1 MSDISAPIIQ
11 ATPYNPDEQ
20 LIFNEV
26 RLHWQRG
33 FAETDKRATGRNK
46 MGITSFDEADELFRC
61 WLDENQWPYDALIFD
76 PRIFTMIFEKTSRLI
91 ANKPEPRLTP
101 RQGGNILMA
110 KINNVLLEYQW
121 DQAKN
126 GGTMLSKWAMMDMN
140 CRKYGASFA
149 LTKWRYETDDK
160 GRPVFDGPE
169 FRVLNNRDCA
179 QDLAATSIENAHW
192 FQHREYVTFHDLE
205 RVNDQARTLPI
216 YKNLDKL
223 YEAIAENQY
232 SGGDTRGINWRSRN
246 RAISRIEQDP
256 VGKDPAF
263 KTVEIVTEYRR
274 DRWITFSPRHGVV
287 IRDIPNPY
295 DNWELP
301 IVMLRYYAIDDDL
314 YGLSEIEPIKGLQKS
329 VNAILCQYIDEI
341 NMHLYSPVAIG
352 PGVRQH
358 TLEWGKGARWIMNN
372 PNSDFRLVESHSQ
385 ASQYFNT
392 TYSVLVAAMMNA
404 LGESSL
410 GVSNTQPYSKDKT
423 ATEVQSL
430 NQQKNA
436 RDNFQQIFLQDA
448 MSRLLRL
455 WHSMNQ
461 QLLFTDTDQPYYI
474 LRIVGKELIEDFID
488 LGLGDQIMEDEQAL
502 VDKETKIL
510 DILNQ
515 DNEQEATDIAQQ
527 QATGTGKD
535 TGNLTPTGSETIAN
549 IKEKAQKLLIPKHR
563 VTVKGKKVPK
573 LTTDDRGHMA
583 SLYIVKEDLMG
594 DYDYKVDVQTMN
606 VNFDDQ
612 RKQARQTAI
621 SLLITNP
628 NVSALLAQDQTKP
641 RFKELMVSWLEELG
655 WLDADRYFEPM
666 PQQQPGAPMPQGG
679 AQPVPGQQPGMP
691 GTGPSSALGS
701 GAAQTAPPQQA
712 ASSPALQQVFG
723 YYNYSPPNSLQGVPI
738 WIQEKY
744 ASKYGTGGAYPG
756 SPESTQ

>member
-1 MSDISAPIIQ
+1 MSDISAPIVQ
-11 ATPYNPDEQ
+11 STPYNPSEQ

-33 FAETDKRATGRNK
+33 FSETDKRATGRNR

-61 WLDENQWPYDALIFD
+61 WLDENQWPYDALLFD

-91 ANKPEPRLTP
+91 ASKPEPRLIP
-101 RQGGNILMA
+101 RQGGDVLMA
-110 KINNVLLEYQW
+110 KINNVLLDYQW

-140 CRKYGASFA
+140 TRKYGAAFA
-149 LTKWRYETDDK
+149 LCKWRYVTDDK
-160 GRPVFDGPE
+160 GQPVFDGPE
-169 FRVLNNRDCA
+169 FKVLNNRDCA
-179 QDLAATSIENAHW
+179 QDLTATATENMHW

-205 RVNDQARTLPI
+205 RVNDQARTAPI

-256 VGKDPAF
+256 IGKDPAF

-287 IRDIPNPY
+287 IRDIENPY
-295 DNWELP
+295 GNWEIP
-301 IVMLRYYAIDDDL
+301 VVMLRYYAIDDDL
-314 YGLSEIEPIKGLQKS
+314 YGLAEIEPIKGLQKA
-329 VNAILCQYIDEI
+329 VNAILCQYVDEI
-341 NMHLYSPVAIG
+341 NMQLYSPVAIG

-385 ASQYFNT
+385 ASQFFNS

-430 NQQKNA
+430 SMTRNA
-436 RDNFQQIFLQDA
+436 RDNFQQIFLQDS
-448 MSRLLRL
+448 MSRMLRL

-461 QLLFTDTDQPYYI
+461 QLLFTDEDQPYYI

-488 LGLGDQIMEDEQAL
+488 LGLGDTIVEDEEAL
-502 VDKETKIL
+502 VNKEKKIL
-510 DILNQ
+510 DIINQ
-515 DNEQEATDIAQQ
+515 DNEKEAASIAMD
-527 QATGTGKD
+527 QATGSGVD
-535 TGNLTPTGSETIAN
+535 QGNLTSTGATTIEDV
-549 IKEKAQKLLIPKHR
+549 KEKAKKMVIPKHHIM
-563 VTVKGKKVPK
+563 KGKERTPK
-573 LTTDDRGHMA
+573 LQLDEKGHMA
-583 SLYIVKEDLMG
+583 QLYIVKEDLM
-594 DYDYKVDVQTMN
+594 
-606 VNFDDQ
+606 
-612 RKQARQTAI
+612 
-621 SLLITNP
+621 
-628 NVSALLAQDQTKP
+628 
-641 RFKELMVSWLEELG
+641 
-655 WLDADRYFEPM
+655 
-666 PQQQPGAPMPQGG
+666 
-679 AQPVPGQQPGMP
+679 
-691 GTGPSSALGS
+691 
-701 GAAQTAPPQQA
+701 
-712 ASSPALQQVFG
+712 
-723 YYNYSPPNSLQGVPI
+723 
-738 WIQEKY
+738 
-744 ASKYGTGGAYPG
+744 
-756 SPESTQ
+756 

>member
-11 ATPYNPDEQ
+11 TTPYNPDEQ

-33 FAETDKRATGRNK
+33 FAETDKRATGRNR
-46 MGITSFDEADELFRC
+46 MGITSFDEADEMFRC
-61 WLDENQWPYDALIFD
+61 WLDENQWPYDALLFD

-91 ANKPEPRLTP
+91 ANKPEPRLVP
-101 RQGGNILMA
+101 RQGGNVLMA
-110 KINNVLLEYQW
+110 KINNVLLDYQW

-149 LTKWRYETDDK
+149 LCKWRYETDNE
-160 GRPVFDGPE
+160 GEPVFDGPE

-179 QDLAATSIENAHW
+179 QDLAATATENMNW

-205 RVNDQARTLPI
+205 RVNDMARIAPV
-216 YKNLDKL
+216 YRNLDKL

-246 RAISRIEQDP
+246 RSISRIEQDP
-256 VGKDPAF
+256 IGKDPAF
-263 KTVEIVTEYRR
+263 KTIEIVTEYRK

-295 DNWELP
+295 DNWEIP
-301 IVMLRYYAIDDDL
+301 VVMLRYYAIDDDL
-314 YGLSEIEPIKGLQKS
+314 YGLSEIEPIKGLQKAT
-329 VNAILCQYIDEI
+329 NAILCQYVDEI
-341 NMHLYSPVAIG
+341 NMQLYSPVAIG

-385 ASQYFNT
+385 AAQYFNT

-410 GVSNTQPYSKDKT
+410 GISNTQPYSKDKT

-430 NQQKNA
+430 NTQRNA
-436 RDNFQQIFLQDA
+436 RDNFQQLFLQDA
-448 MSRLLRL
+448 MSRMLRL

-461 QLLFTDTDQPYYI
+461 QLLFTDPNQPYYI

-488 LGLGDQIMEDEQAL
+488 LGLGDTIVEDEDAL
-502 VDKETKIL
+502 VNREKKIL
-510 DILNQ
+510 DIINQ
-515 DNEQEATDIAQQ
+515 DNAKEADAIAQQ
-527 QATGTGKD
+527 QTNGTGNQA
-535 TGNLTPTGSETIAN
+535 GNLPPTGMKTIEDVKQTA
-549 IKEKAQKLLIPKHR
+549 AKLVIPKHQ
-563 VTVKGKKVPK
+563 VKVGKEAKPK
-573 LTTDDRGHMA
+573 LELDDKGHMA
-583 SLYIVKEDLMG
+583 QLYIIKEDLMG
-594 DYDYKVDVQTMN
+594 DYDYKVDIQSMQ
-606 VNFDDQ
+606 VNADEQ

-628 NVSALLAQDQTKP
+628 NVSALLGQDGTKT

-655 WLDADRYFEPM
+655 WTDADRYFEPI
-666 PQQQPGAPMPQGG
+666 PQQGAGQPGQEQQGQPQQG
-679 AQPVPGQQPGMP
+679 QPGIPGQQP
-691 GTGPSSALGS
+691 SALGS
-701 GAAQTAPPQQA
+701 GAAQVAPPQPQQ
-712 ASSPALQQVFG
+712 PATPPLQQVFG
-723 YYNYSPPNSLQGVPI
+723 YYNYAPPNSLQGVPI
-738 WIQEKY
+738 WVQQKY
-744 ASKYGTGGAYPG
+744 AAKYGTGGSFPG
-756 SPESTQ
+756 GPEGGQ